1 MTELQHFT
9 EEQVKEALEAGI
21 RIADALG
28 LEGDAHHATVLWAA
42 QKLSEKT
49 IMQGA
54 PALLPMQG
62 RIQ

>member
-1 MTELQHFT
+1 MTEIPHFT
-9 EEQVKEALEAGI
+9 EEQVQEALAAGL

-28 LEGDAHHATVLWAA
+28 LEGDAHHATALWAA

-62 RIQ
+62 MIR